1 MFGSLPSY
9 SMRVRVPHL
18 APIKEY
24 SMEQCAVC
32 NSTHNLTKF
41 MGETSCETH
50 LDDVKTY
57 AIMNSTF
64 PKISLPRS
72 LLANQLRIASD
83 QSTKIR
89 AGDAK

>member
-1 MFGSLPSY
+1 
-9 SMRVRVPHL
+9 
-18 APIKEY
+18 
-24 SMEQCAVC
+24 
-32 NSTHNLTKF
+32 
-41 MGETSCETH
+41 MGESSCETH

-89 AGDAK
+89 TGDAK